1 METKENFKFH
11 APIQRG
17 KKGLWC
23 QRLSYKDANGQW
35 KQTSRSGFLKKR
47 DITIEVKN
55 EMLKEVSMMM
65 AINTETKDVT
75 LSEFLG
81 IYLSDKSHELTYNT
95 KVTYKYTIHRLSNL
109 PKKPIN
115 KITFSDCIK
124 EISALSSHYSDNTI
138 KSTVIILKTLF
149 KQAIRYKIISVS
161 PLNEYTYKPKSKE
174 KKRIRIFTE
183 KEADNLLEIYRNED
197 KQVWIILS
205 LMRYCGLRVSEALGV
220 CWSDITPD
228 GLSVSKQ
235 FTHTEKGKAFTS
247 TKTKNSNRV
256 VPIPYKLKK
265 ILDEYRNIYPPFNE
279 TSRLTS
285 IKYNVLYSIKRIY
298 PNHSPHD
305 FRHTYATKLLAD
317 GVDIRTVAS
326 LLGDIVATVEKI
338 YIHYSDEMRKNAEKK
353 LNEIF
358 G

>member
-1 METKENFKFH
+1 MENFKFLE
-11 APIQRG
+11 PIQRG

-23 QRLSYKDANGQW
+23 QRLAYKDETGHW

-47 DITIEVKN
+47 DITTAVKN
-55 EMLKEVSMMM
+55 EMLKELSAMMS
-65 AINTETKDVT
+65 INTETKDIT
-75 LSEFLG
+75 LSEFLD

-95 KVTYKYTIHRLSNL
+95 KVSYTNVIHKLSEL
-109 PKKPIN
+109 PGKPIS
-115 KITFSDCIK
+115 KITFADCMK
-124 EISALSSHYSDNTI
+124 EISALSPHYSDNTI
-138 KSTVIILKTLF
+138 KTTVIILKILF

-174 KKRIRIFTE
+174 KPQLRIFTE
-183 KEADNLLEIYRNED
+183 EEADNLLEIYRNKN
-197 KQVWIILS
+197 KQVWIILA
-205 LMRYCGLRVSEALGV
+205 LMRYCGLRISETLGV

-228 GLSVSKQ
+228 GISISKQ
-235 FTHTEKGKAFTS
+235 FTHTEKGNAFTS

-256 VPIPYKLKK
+256 VPIPYKLKQ
-265 ILDEYRNIYPPFNE
+265 ILDEYRNIYPPFDEKN
-279 TSRLTS
+279 RLTS
-285 IKYNVLYSIKRIY
+285 IKNDILYSIKKVY

-305 FRHTYATKLLAD
+305 FRHTYATKLLSE

-326 LLGDIVATVEKI
+326 LLGDTVATVESV
-338 YIHYSDEMRKNAEKK
+338 YIHYSDEMRKKATQK